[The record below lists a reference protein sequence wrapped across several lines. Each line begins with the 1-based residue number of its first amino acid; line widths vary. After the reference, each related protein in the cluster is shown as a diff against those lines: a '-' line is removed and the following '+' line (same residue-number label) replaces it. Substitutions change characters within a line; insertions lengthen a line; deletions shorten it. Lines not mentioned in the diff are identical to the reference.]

1 MDLASAGNDQN
12 FDEYKN
18 DLLSE
23 IERSRDQLDEITN
36 MIEQSQIELDKLVER
51 NASISG
57 HLQHVKSQ
65 IDVIPRPDIRTA
77 YNAAMDAQQRLSV
90 MRGQIEKLQCEKQ
103 YIESYISFLDKTN
116 DNFYRDGDSSG
127 RKSSQSGTDILEMVI
142 SSQEAVRQRLSRQ
155 MHDGP
160 AQALSNFIVQA
171 EIAARL
177 FEIDAGKAREELSN
191 LKAAA
196 MSTFQK
202 VRVFIFELR
211 PMMLDDLGLFPTIR
225 RYVDNYKEEVP
236 HDVTFSIK
244 GQERRLEAYLEVM
257 IFRALQE
264 LLGNAARHNS
274 EKVEIDVKVLIEDS
288 WIRVSVSDT
297 GKGFDPI
304 KLDQSDG
311 LGLKL
316 IKERVELLGGNMDI
330 ESAIGQGTKIT
341 FKVPSLEVK
350 QS

>member
-1 MDLASAGNDQN
+1 MDLASAVTDQN
-12 FDEYKN
+12 FDEYKSE
-18 DLLSE
+18 LLSE
-23 IERSRDQLDEITN
+23 IERSRNKFEEISN
-36 MIEQSQIELDKLVER
+36 MIEQSQIELNKLVER
-51 NASISG
+51 NASISE

-77 YNAAMDAQQRLSV
+77 YNAAMDAQQRLMV
-90 MRGQIEKLQCEKQ
+90 MRGQLDKLQCERDQIQK
-103 YIESYISFLDKTN
+103 YTDFLEKTN
-116 DNFYRDGDSSG
+116 QNFYRDGEG
-127 RKSSQSGTDILEMVI
+127 KKKRSSQSGKDVLEMVI

-171 EIAARL
+171 EIAGRL
-177 FEIDAGKAREELSN
+177 FEIDASRARDELAN

-202 VRVFIFELR
+202 VRIFIFELR

-225 RYVDNYKEEVP
+225 RYVDNFKEEIA
-236 HDVTFSIK
+236 HDVTLSIK
-244 GQERRLEAYLEVM
+244 GQERRLESYLEVM
-257 IFRALQE
+257 IFRAVQE

-274 EKVEIDVKVLIEDS
+274 EKVDIDIKILIEDN
-288 WIRVSVSDT
+288 WVRVTVSDT
-297 GKGFDPI
+297 GKGFDTSRLE
-304 KLDQSDG
+304 KSEG

-316 IKERVELLGGNMDI
+316 IKERVELLGGNMDF

-341 FKVPSLEVK
+341 FRVPCLEMK
-350 QS
+350 K

>member
-1 MDLASAGNDQN
+1 MDLASAGNDQG

-23 IERSRDQLDEITN
+23 IERSRDQLEEITN
-36 MIEQSQIELDKLVER
+36 MIEQSQFELDKLVER

-90 MRGQIEKLQCEKQ
+90 MRGQIDKLQCEKE

-116 DNFYRDGDSSG
+116 NNFYRDGDGGGG

-191 LKAAA
+191 LKSSA

-225 RYVDNYKEEVP
+225 RYVDNFKEEVS
-236 HDVTFSIK
+236 HDVTLSIK

-274 EKVEIDVKVLIEDS
+274 EKTEIDVKVMIEDS
-288 WIRVSVSDT
+288 WIRVTVSDT
-297 GKGFDPI
+297 GKGFDPL
-304 KLDQSDG
+304 KLDQSEG

-316 IKERVELLGGNMDI
+316 IKERVELLGGNMEI
-330 ESAIGQGTKIT
+330 ESAVGQGTKIS

-350 QS
+350 S

>member
-1 MDLASAGNDQN
+1 MVSLASAANDQN

-23 IERSRDQLDEITN
+23 IERSQGQLAEISN
-36 MIEQSQIELDKLVER
+36 MIDQSQIELNKLVER

-77 YNAAMDAQQRLSV
+77 YNAAMDSQQRLMV
-90 MRGQIEKLQCEKQ
+90 MRGQLEKLQTERDQIKK
-103 YIESYISFLDKTN
+103 YIEFLEKTN
-116 DNFYRDGDSSG
+116 THFYKDGEGG
-127 RKSSQSGTDILEMVI
+127 RKSSQSGTDVLEMVI

-177 FEIDAGKAREELSN
+177 FEIDAGKAREELAN
-191 LKAAA
+191 LKATA

-225 RYVDNYKEEVP
+225 RYVDNYKEEIA
-236 HDVTFSIK
+236 HDVTLSIK
-244 GQERRLEAYLEVM
+244 GQERRLEPYLEVM
-257 IFRALQE
+257 IFRAIQE
-264 LLGNAARHNS
+264 LLGNATRHNS
-274 EKVEIDVKVLIEDS
+274 EKAEIDVKILIEDN

-297 GKGFDPI
+297 GKGFDPS
-304 KLDQSDG
+304 KLDKSEG

-316 IKERVELLGGNMDI
+316 IKERTELLGGSMDI
-330 ESAIGQGTKIT
+330 ESAVGQGTKVN
-341 FKVPSLEVK
+341 FKVPCLEVK
-350 QS
+350 H

>member
-1 MDLASAGNDQN
+1 MDLASAGNNQH

-23 IERSRDQLDEITN
+23 IERSHDQLDEITN

-57 HLQHVKSQ
+57 HLQHIKSQ

-90 MRGQIEKLQCEKQ
+90 MRGQIDKLQCEKE
-103 YIESYISFLDKTN
+103 YIGSYIKFLEKTN
-116 DNFYRDGDSSG
+116 NHFYRDGEGGG

-177 FEIDAGKAREELSN
+177 FEIDAGKAREELAN
-191 LKAAA
+191 LKASA

-225 RYVDNYKEEVP
+225 RYVDNFKEEIP
-236 HDVTFSIK
+236 HDVTLSIK

-274 EKVEIDVKVLIEDS
+274 EKMEIDVKVMIEDS
-288 WIRVSVSDT
+288 WIRVSVTDT
-297 GKGFDPI
+297 GKGFDPA
-304 KLDQSDG
+304 KLDKSEG

-316 IKERVELLGGNMDI
+316 IKERAELLGGNMDI
-330 ESAIGQGTKIT
+330 ESAVGQGTKIT

-350 QS
+350 Q

>member
-1 MDLASAGNDQN
+1 MDLSSAASDQN
-12 FDEYKN
+12 FDEYKSE
-18 DLLSE
+18 LLSE
-23 IERSRDQLDEITN
+23 IERSRNQLDDITN
-36 MIEQSQIELDKLVER
+36 MIEQSQIELNKLVER

-57 HLQHVKSQ
+57 HLQHVKGQ

-77 YNAAMDAQQRLSV
+77 YNAAMDAQQRLMV
-90 MRGQIEKLQCEKQ
+90 MRGQIEKLQCEKNG
-103 YIESYISFLDKTN
+103 IETFIKFLDKTN
-116 DNFYRDGDSSG
+116 QNFYRDAEGGG
-127 RKSSQSGTDILEMVI
+127 RKSSQSGTDVLEMVI

-171 EIAARL
+171 EIAGRL
-177 FEIDAGKAREELSN
+177 FEIDADKARDELAN

-225 RYVDNYKEEVP
+225 RYVDNFKEEIS
-236 HDVTFSIK
+236 HDVTLSIK

-264 LLGNAARHNS
+264 LLGNASRHNN
-274 EKVEIDVKVLIEDS
+274 EKSEIDVKILIEDS

-297 GKGFDPI
+297 GKGFDPL
-304 KLDQSDG
+304 KLEKSEG

-330 ESAIGQGTKIT
+330 ESAVGQGTKIT

-350 QS
+350 Q